1 MKGKARPVETGF
13 TLLEVL
19 VATTIMA
26 IAVTGLLSALSNSL
40 HNASRLT
47 EYDRSVLLARQKMD
61 ELLIATTAPIGV
73 PFEGVWDPA
82 LSGGVPSGWKAII
95 TPYEVPPAAA
105 PGSYFLERVQLEVW
119 WDNGGDRRKTFSLEG
134 YRQDKLKPNE
144 APPTGI
150 AAP

>member
-1 MKGKARPVETGF
+1 MRGQSKRTENGF

-26 IAVTGLLSALSNSL
+26 IAVTGLLSALSNSMS
-40 HNASRLT
+40 NASRLT

-61 ELLIATTAPIGV
+61 ELLIANAAPIGV

-82 LSGGVPSGWKAII
+82 LSGGVPSGWKAMI
-95 TPYEVPPAAA
+95 TPYEVPPGAA
-105 PGSYFLERVQLEVW
+105 PGSYFLERVQLQVW
-119 WDNGGDRRKTFSLEG
+119 WDSGGKQKTFSLEG

-144 APPTGI
+144 APPSGL